1 MTSDS
6 FSFNTWDLDVT
17 DHNTGAACFEQDD
30 SFIDSGIPSFLIWRV
45 LTCRVIT
52 CTHCTLHMSGTR
64 HDPASRVPWSR
75 LHWL

>member
-6 FSFNTWDLDVT
+6 ISFNTWDLDVT

-45 LTCRVIT
+45 LTCDHVYP
-52 CTHCTLHMSGTR
+52 LY
-64 HDPASRVPWSR
+64 PAHVRDTS
-75 LHWL
+75 